1 MKKLS
6 KTSPR
11 FRGFLLAPLKK
22 KKKKTQRAFAAP
34 PKENKTK
41 EILLKNFLN
50 CSFSASKQT
59 PTTTVSKTKKQQ

>member
-11 FRGFLLAPLKK
+11 FRGFLLAPRKK
-22 KKKKTQRAFAAP
+22 NKKTQRAFAAP

-41 EILLKNFLN
+41 EILLENFLN
-50 CSFSASKQT
+50 WSFSASKQHQQQQY
-59 PTTTVSKTKKQQ
+59 PKTKKQQ